1 MRSTISHTRRNRTI
15 RCFVALV
22 VLSLAVGAPAGDW
35 LHWRGAEQQGVS
47 SEKDLPSNWSPDG
60 ENLLWKAPFGCRST
74 PLVLNDRVYMISR
87 VGEDES
93 QQERVVALD
102 LNTGRL
108 VWEHRFSVFLTDVVY
123 HRLGWANLAADPETG
138 NIYAHGV
145 QGLLFC
151 FHKDGK
157 ILWQRSLTEEFG
169 RISGYGGR
177 TYSPIIEG
185 NQLIISSLTSGWG
198 SHGRGAHRFFG
209 MDKHTGEIL
218 WVAAAGETPLDTG
231 YSVPVTATLDGA
243 RIMFT
248 GLADGSIAAL
258 RPYTGETLWHVP
270 LSRRGMMSSVVYDQ
284 DSERVFAVH
293 GDANLDTNVMG
304 RLVCLDARTGRELW
318 RIDGLDAQYTTPTL
332 HEGVLYVADNAAT
345 LHAVEAASG
354 KVLWT
359 FNYGNEG
366 KGSPVYADGK
376 IYIGDVPGGWR
387 ILKVTPEGCELL
399 SEHAFYE
406 AGGAPD
412 EVYATPAIA
421 HGRVIMSTLNE
432 TYCIST
438 QPAGFRSP
446 TPKVVFGP
454 TQPLKSG
461 DAVRLQV
468 EPAEV
473 ALAPGQRAQFTAKGF
488 DKQGIPTGTVSATYA
503 ITGLDGAIE
512 KDGTFTAQGTRIKAG
527 QVEATAGDLTATARV
542 RLVPPLPYREDFD
555 ELELGEAPPG
565 WITSK
570 LKSQVSEHEGQ
581 IVLRKLAERP
591 SPPFARLRGYI
602 MPPLPAGYTVQSDML
617 GIPKR
622 NRFLPDMGLI
632 NSGYLLIL
640 TGTSERQRLLRVVSW
655 SPVPRIV
662 KEVEYPWEGDTWYT
676 TKLSVDLKDGEGII
690 RAKVWSRAQAEPE
703 SWNLTMED
711 PCPNQGGSP
720 GLYAYAVA
728 ITSKSKGTEVLFD
741 NVAITS
747 NNEN

>member
-1 MRSTISHTRRNRTI
+1 
-15 RCFVALV
+15 
-22 VLSLAVGAPAGDW
+22 
-35 LHWRGAEQQGVS
+35 
-47 SEKDLPSNWSPDG
+47 
-60 ENLLWKAPFGCRST
+60 
-74 PLVLNDRVYMISR
+74 
-87 VGEDES
+87 
-93 QQERVVALD
+93 
-102 LNTGRL
+102 
-108 VWEHRFSVFLTDVVY
+108 
-123 HRLGWANLAADPETG
+123 
-138 NIYAHGV
+138 
-145 QGLLFC
+145 
-151 FHKDGK
+151 
-157 ILWQRSLTEEFG
+157 
-169 RISGYGGR
+169 
-177 TYSPIIEG
+177 
-185 NQLIISSLTSGWG
+185 
-198 SHGRGAHRFFG
+198 
-209 MDKHTGEIL
+209 
-218 WVAAAGETPLDTG
+218 
-231 YSVPVTATLDGA
+231 
-243 RIMFT
+243 
-248 GLADGSIAAL
+248 
-258 RPYTGETLWHVP
+258 
-270 LSRRGMMSSVVYDQ
+270 
-284 DSERVFAVH
+284 
-293 GDANLDTNVMG
+293 
-304 RLVCLDARTGRELW
+304 
-318 RIDGLDAQYTTPTL
+318 
-332 HEGVLYVADNAAT
+332 
-345 LHAVEAASG
+345 
-354 KVLWT
+354 
-359 FNYGNEG
+359 
-366 KGSPVYADGK
+366 
-376 IYIGDVPGGWR
+376 
-387 ILKVTPEGCELL
+387 
-399 SEHAFYE
+399 
-406 AGGAPD
+406 
-412 EVYATPAIA
+412 
-421 HGRVIMSTLNE
+421 VI
-432 TYCIST
+432 
-438 QPAGFRSP
+438 
-446 TPKVVFGP
+446 
-454 TQPLKSG
+454 
-461 DAVRLQV
+461 
-468 EPAEV
+468 
-473 ALAPGQRAQFTAKGF
+473 APGQRVQFTAKGF